1 MLKDSLI
8 PDRIVVGVLDDSLSD
23 RLQSKASLT
32 LAQAVQM
39 SRQAESRAQNRDLVR
54 GDNKPA
60 SVKFINSEKSGNKK
74 LPNKE
79 TPKPAQSCEWCGYK
93 RHQRQVCPAKD
104 ATCNKCKKRGHFQN
118 VCLSPATPT
127 KKVYE
132 LEDDDEQEEGDE
144 VLFFGEVQT
153 TGGGGGGVG
162 PPNSGLMATV
172 LASGWILVPQSQ
184 SLVHIPRG

>member
-8 PDRIVVGVLDDSLSD
+8 RDRIVVGVLDDSLSD
-23 RLQSKASLT
+23 QLQSKASLT
-32 LAQAVQM
+32 LVQAVQM

-104 ATCNKCKKRGHFQN
+104 ATCNKCKKRGLFEN
-118 VCLSPATPT
+118 VCRNPASQQRKYTSSKMMT
-127 KKVYE
+127 SRKREMRFYF
-132 LEDDDEQEEGDE
+132 LEKFKPQGA
-144 VLFFGEVQT
+144 
-153 TGGGGGGVG
+153 VG

-172 LASGWILVPQSQ
+172 LASSWIPVPQSQ